1 MFVGAQ
7 GWHPFSTAAVHL
19 LSTISDRMSNGRV
32 GVLFIDI
39 RNAFPSTDHFVLKR
53 MVSNMSGLG
62 VCPRLLA
69 SYLEDRTMYVDNAE
83 ILSECTGIS
92 RGVPQGSVI
101 APILF
106 SLYYSDVVTHFP
118 ERDVSCS
125 RDLMSTMSSLRRNA
139 ETVERYLE
147 SKLMRLNASK
157 TYYMLFGVPPELC
170 RTAISV
176 PSGQICSTQS
186 FKYLGIYFD
195 SDLSFETHCCKVI
208 SKVKSQLYMLLRY
221 PHSRYWYERRLL
233 FFAHIHPSFLYGIEC
248 YMHCNSSMRQKLEY
262 LYRKC
267 GRIVLGAAV
276 TSTDTSVYTRLNVLP
291 LRLLFQHRG
300 ALLMYGVL
308 RLGSVPVFA
317 RYFTYSRSNSRH
329 PLDLLLPKIP
339 TERSRRS
346 LRYWGAKLWNSV
358 PGLVRDS
365 PTLSQFA
372 SLYEYYLMT
381 KIGETSDS
389 YDLYDFI

>member
-1 MFVGAQ
+1 
-7 GWHPFSTAAVHL
+7 
-19 LSTISDRMSNGRV
+19 
-32 GVLFIDI
+32 
-39 RNAFPSTDHFVLKR
+39 
-53 MVSNMSGLG
+53 
-62 VCPRLLA
+62 
-69 SYLEDRTMYVDNAE
+69 
-83 ILSECTGIS
+83 
-92 RGVPQGSVI
+92 
-101 APILF
+101 
-106 SLYYSDVVTHFP
+106 
-118 ERDVSCS
+118 
-125 RDLMSTMSSLRRNA
+125 
-139 ETVERYLE
+139 
-147 SKLMRLNASK
+147 
-157 TYYMLFGVPPELC
+157 
-170 RTAISV
+170 
-176 PSGQICSTQS
+176 
-186 FKYLGIYFD
+186 
-195 SDLSFETHCCKVI
+195 
-208 SKVKSQLYMLLRY
+208 
-221 PHSRYWYERRLL
+221 
-233 FFAHIHPSFLYGIEC
+233 
-248 YMHCNSSMRQKLEY
+248 MHCNSSMRQKLEY